1 MKKLKIILFLK
12 EILETLKLKFH
23 LELNIIILQMM
34 NLNIRKIKGILIVK
48 YKLNIRKN
56 ISKGGIKINDEIY
69 K

>member
-34 NLNIRKIKGILIVK
+34 NLNIHKIKDILIVK
-48 YKLNIRKN
+48 YKLDIRKN
-56 ISKGGIKINDEIY
+56 ISKGGIKINDEI
-69 K
+69 